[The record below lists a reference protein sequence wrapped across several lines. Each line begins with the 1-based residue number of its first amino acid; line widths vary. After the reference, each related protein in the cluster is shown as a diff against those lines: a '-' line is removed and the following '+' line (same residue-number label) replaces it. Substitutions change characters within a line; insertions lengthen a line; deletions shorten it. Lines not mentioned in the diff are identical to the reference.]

1 VRRGGGAVHKSTV
14 VQDVS
19 DAGVWAVAQAGW
31 SHVSESEESNSLN
44 KEKFSDKRSGWSSS
58 AL

>member
-1 VRRGGGAVHKSTV
+1 VHKSTV